1 MWRRTFPSLTFAALL
16 DASSVAARSATAQQ
30 FAGVRRVK
38 VYFNGKPVSAYL
50 SERD

>member
-1 MWRRTFPSLTFAALL
+1 VRGQIE
-16 DASSVAARSATAQQ
+16 ATAQQ

-38 VYFNGKPVSAYL
+38 VYVNGKPLSVYL